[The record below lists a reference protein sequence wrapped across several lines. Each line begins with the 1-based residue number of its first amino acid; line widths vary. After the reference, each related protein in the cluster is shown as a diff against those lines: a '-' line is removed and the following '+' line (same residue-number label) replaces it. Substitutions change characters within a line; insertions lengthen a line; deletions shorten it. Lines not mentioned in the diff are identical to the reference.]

1 MRKLSLTDCTARADG
16 PVFSGV
22 GPSQLIER
30 GGLSRYLPGERSHP
44 EEGRHAHD
52 TPELFWIL
60 QGSGHLELDGTQ
72 VPFESGDIL
81 WIDPGEDHHVVSG
94 GTIPL
99 VSVWMRLQGRAE
111 R

>member
-1 MRKLSLTDCTARADG
+1 MRKLSLTEFTARADG

-22 GPSQLIER
+22 AASRLIER

-44 EEGRHAHD
+44 EGGPHVHT

-60 QGSGHLELDGTQ
+60 QGSGHLDIDGKA

-94 GTIPL
+94 GELPL
-99 VSVWMRLQGRAE
+99 VSVWMRLEG
-111 R
+111 